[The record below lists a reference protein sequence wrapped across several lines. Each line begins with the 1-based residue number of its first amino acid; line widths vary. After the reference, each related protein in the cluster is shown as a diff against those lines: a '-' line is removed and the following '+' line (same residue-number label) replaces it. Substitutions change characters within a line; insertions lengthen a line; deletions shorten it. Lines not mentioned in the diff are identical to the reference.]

1 MAIDVT
7 FSLAKVKSLIVHPGR
22 ARVNYN
28 KLSSDRFLPH
38 SHKYVWSFLV
48 SPFNYVCIGKN
59 KHPSDHV
66 IYW

>member
-1 MAIDVT
+1 MAIDIT
-7 FSLAKVKSLIVHPGR
+7 FSLAKVKSFVHLGR
-22 ARVNYN
+22 SRVHYN
-28 KLSSDRFLPH
+28 KLSSDRFSPH

-48 SPFNYVCIGKN
+48 SLFNYVCIRKN